1 MVLLCRCSFKQYV
14 ILLVLLLHLV
24 GCGGKFNYQVRVEDL
39 SGLPIK
45 NAHVE
50 LAVGGNFAVLSS
62 YTVDN
67 GYALIEVDDSRAGKQ
82 ALLKVSAEGYEVSS
96 QYVNLVKDTLPAVI
110 VLEKPGSTVS
120 LTPTPVAINP
130 VTPTNAG
137 TSLPTDTPVLPVL
150 PIDTMTPSSPTPTF
164 TATPTDTPTS
174 TPADTPIPTRAAGSV
189 QVQALQDGMFVY
201 AGPDSGQPHM
211 GVLRLR
217 EAADV
222 IGKTQQGEWLEVI
235 TSRGIEG
242 WIDPQFVEFVTGSL
256 DHVSVTWP
264 GAVTPPQTTPQ
275 AKESVVA
282 PSCVAVTVS
291 KRDVPLK
298 AFDDVTLSW
307 SNAPSGTTR
316 LWLSVYVPQT
326 DGSQAYAVYPTY
338 SDLITPYI
346 IHEWVFADRHFA
358 PNTTFTYAVEAQDV
372 GGNRICTI
380 TGAFVP

>member
-1 MVLLCRCSFKQYV
+1 MVLLCRCSYKQYM

-24 GCGGKFNYQVRVEDL
+24 GCGGKFNYQVRVEDS

-50 LAVGGNFAVLSS
+50 LAVGGSFATLSN
-62 YTVDN
+62 YTDNN
-67 GYALIEVDDSRAGKQ
+67 GYALIEVDGSRAGKQ
-82 ALLKVSAEGYEVSS
+82 ALLRVSVDGYGTYS
-96 QYVNLVKDTLPAVI
+96 QYVNLDKDTLPSFIMLA
-110 VLEKPGSTVS
+110 KPGSS
-120 LTPTPVAINP
+120 GPLPPAPVAANP
-130 VTPTNAG
+130 VTPTSAV
-137 TSLPTDTPVLPVL
+137 TLPPTDTPVPVV
-150 PIDTMTPSSPTPTF
+150 PPTDTMTPSPLPPTF
-164 TATPTDTPTS
+164 TATSTNTPSPTPTDTPR
-174 TPADTPIPTRAAGSV
+174 PIVVTGSV
-189 QVQALQDGMFVY
+189 QVQAIQDGMFVY

-217 EAADV
+217 ETADI

-242 WIDPQFVEFVTGSL
+242 WIDPQFVELVTGSL
-256 DHVSVTWP
+256 DQVPVTWS
-264 GAVTPPQTTPQ
+264 GAVTPPTT
-275 AKESVVA
+275 ATSVVQ
-282 PSCVAVTVS
+282 PSCVTVTVS

-307 SNAPSGTTR
+307 NNAPSGTAR
-316 LWLSVYVPQT
+316 LWLSVYVPQA
-326 DGSQAYAVYPTY
+326 DGSKTYAVYPTY

-358 PNTTFTYAVEAQDV
+358 PNTTFTYAVEAQDA
-372 GGNRICTI
+372 GGNRICTT